1 MDYWEN
7 KIYSKGRHLNKYPF
21 DAVVSF
27 VFRYYNRKTNKSDQR
42 ILELGCGAG
51 NNLSFAQKEGFKV
64 VGVDISE
71 SAIEYC
77 KSRFRQEGL
86 YGEFFQGDFSKINLA
101 PNSIDLV
108 IDRASICCCP
118 IESQKKVIEKVF
130 YALKP
135 NGVFLFTPYSQN
147 HESYDE
153 VLSLS
158 GGFMT
163 EINKGDL
170 KGIEGI
176 NFNNKIDLDSII
188 AANKWSVLEYKEI
201 ISYEKIDKESNNSAQ
216 WHIVLRK
223 MI

>member
-1 MDYWEN
+1 
-7 KIYSKGRHLNKYPF
+7 
-21 DAVVSF
+21 
-27 VFRYYNRKTNKSDQR
+27 
-42 ILELGCGAG
+42 
-51 NNLSFAQKEGFKV
+51 
-64 VGVDISE
+64 
-71 SAIEYC
+71 
-77 KSRFRQEGL
+77 
-86 YGEFFQGDFSKINLA
+86 
-101 PNSIDLV
+101 
-108 IDRASICCCP
+108 
-118 IESQKKVIEKVF
+118 
-130 YALKP
+130 
-135 NGVFLFTPYSQN
+135 TPYSQN